1 MQFMLVLVVVVI
13 SELLVL
19 SRQELITLRMAAQT
33 N

>member
-1 MQFMLVLVVVVI
+1 MQLALVLVVVVI

-19 SRQELITLRMAAQT
+19 SRQELDSLRMAAQT